1 MSMPK
6 EKKLEGVLKEIIE
19 SFRFIILE
27 GTITNYIISRNGIV
41 INTKT
46 GKIIKQFRCSYGRY
60 NAIHINVNGKNY
72 KRMVHRL
79 VAQAFIPNPENK
91 PQVNHKDSNTFNNW
105 DWNLEWVTIKENVH
119 HMIQVGHQV
128 VGIKHVNCKSSEKQI
143 HEACKMLENNKIPLS
158 KISKKTGLSI
168 KTISNIKNRNGWKH
182 ISKNYKIDHDK
193 RNRGAKYSKES
204 LYIIGLIKRGM
215 NNSEIIQELNL
226 SGMGSGLSRK
236 SISDRI
242 YHIRKCLN

>member
-1 MSMPK
+1 M
-6 EKKLEGVLKEIIE
+6 EGLLKEIIE

-27 GTITNYIISRNGIV
+27 GTITNYIISRNGI
-41 INTKT
+41 ILNTRT
-46 GKIIKQFRCSYGRY
+46 GKIVKPFRCSNGMYE
-60 NAIHINVNGKNY
+60 AVHIRVNGKDY

-91 PQVNHKDSNTFNNW
+91 PQVNHKDSNTLNNW

-119 HMIQVGHQV
+119 HMIRVGHQV
-128 VGIKHVNCKSSEKQI
+128 VGIEHVNCKSSEEQI

-158 KISKKTGLSI
+158 EISKKTGLSI

-182 ISKNYKIDHDK
+182 ISKNYKIDRGK
-193 RNRGAKYSKES
+193 RKQGAKYSKES
-204 LYIIGLIKRGM
+204 LYIIGLIKKGM
-215 NNSEIIQELNL
+215 KNSEIIQELKL
-226 SGMGSGLSRK
+226 SGICSGLSRK

-242 YHIRKCLN
+242 YHIRQCLN